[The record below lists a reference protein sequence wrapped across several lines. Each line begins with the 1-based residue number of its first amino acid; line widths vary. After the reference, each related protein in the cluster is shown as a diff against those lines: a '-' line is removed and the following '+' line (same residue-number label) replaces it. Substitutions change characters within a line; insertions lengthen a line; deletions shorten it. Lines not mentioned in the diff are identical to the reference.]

1 MSRCAQ
7 SERLSVK
14 KLTFPVGV
22 SLMGLAACLVAT
34 PGVANAQQQ
43 NESGLASTAAS
54 TARAPGALGGGHP
67 RRLHECA
74 TPSIDRLQQW
84 LASGEGTTVPATG
97 SLLVPARTG
106 HDGGPRNGHPKNVE
120 YAARVTFVN
129 AEWHVIVVWLANQF
143 EAQVDLSTS
152 SGFWLTYSA
161 TDDLYVQL
169 RPASHWSGGD
179 KWLTRIPS
187 TGGQLVT
194 SFFSFSP
201 DTWTTLPELGA
212 PSYSFASALGEARGL
227 VFVGKTANTLDF
239 RGLRFDGYEPP
250 CL

>member
-1 MSRCAQ
+1 VAIAYVLAVC
-7 SERLSVK
+7 LFDPGSVAY
-14 KLTFPVGV
+14 
-22 SLMGLAACLVAT
+22 AAGSGAGARHDG
-34 PGVANAQQQ
+34 PPSQQKC
-43 NESGLASTAAS
+43 
-54 TARAPGALGGGHP
+54 
-67 RRLHECA
+67 ECA

-97 SLLVPARTG
+97 SLLVSE
-106 HDGGPRNGHPKNVE
+106 GGK
-120 YAARVTFVN
+120 YAAKVTFVN

-143 EAQVDLSTS
+143 EAQVDLSRS
-152 SGFWLTYSA
+152 AGFRLTYSA

-179 KWLTRIPS
+179 KWLTLVPS

-194 SFFSFSP
+194 RFFSFSAAS
-201 DTWTTLPELGA
+201 WTTLPELGT

-227 VFVGKTANTLDF
+227 VFVGKTANVLDF
-239 RGLRFDGYEPP
+239 RGLRIDGYQPP